1 VRLRSADL
9 SGDVMSI
16 EVEATDVL
24 VDLGEGV
31 KALNG
36 RLSCL
41 HHLAMHTL
49 RSPWDVLDLRCLQAH
64 QSINQSV
71 SQSINQSIKRSCLWD
86 SAGESTWGVNRQHWK
101 NDID

>member
-1 VRLRSADL
+1 VVSLCSADL

-16 EVEATDVL
+16 EVEATDML

-31 KALNG
+31 KALNR

-49 RSPWDVLDLRCLQAH
+49 RSPWDVLNFGCLQA
-64 QSINQSV
+64 QQTIN
-71 SQSINQSIKRSCLWD
+71 QSINQSINQQTFLVFGTQQGS
-86 SAGESTWGVNRQHWK
+86 RQTITGKMTYTKH
-101 NDID
+101 

>member
-1 VRLRSADL
+1 MVRLRSADL

-16 EVEATDVL
+16 EVEATDML

-31 KALNG
+31 EALNS

-71 SQSINQSIKRSCLWD
+71 SQSINQSNVPVFGTQQGSQH
-86 SAGESTWGVNRQHWK
+86 GESTDNTGK
-101 NDID
+101 MT

>member
-1 VRLRSADL
+1 MQLRSADL

-31 KALNG
+31 KALYG

-49 RSPWDVLDLRCLQAH
+49 RSPWDVLNLRCLQAH

-71 SQSINQSIKRSCLWD
+71 NQSINHTFLSLGLSR
-86 SAGESTWGVNRQHWK
+86 GVNMGSQQTTLEK
-101 NDID
+101 